1 MEEHNTHNKHH
12 SHGHSAPKADTI
24 TLKKDHLWK
33 GAAGIFALLFV
44 VSLMGGIDFGGGNDN
59 AVVDIGAGDQK
70 AINAKALIEDN
81 DPVLGDSDAGVTIIE
96 FSDFQCPFCER
107 AANGAIADFKRSSY
121 FSDGEVNLIYKH
133 LPLNSIHPYAQ
144 KAGEAAECAN
154 RQGSFWEYHDA
165 LFANQGA
172 LDVDSLK
179 SYAAQ
184 VGLNTGDFNSCLDN
198 GDASSEVSKETAQG
212 QSIGARGTPFFVVV
226 NNDNGKSTTVS
237 GAVPWTNFEAAISAV
252 S

>member
-1 MEEHNTHNKHH
+1 MSKKE
-12 SHGHSAPKADTI
+12 TI
-24 TLKKDHLWK
+24 TIEKDTLWK
-33 GAAGIFALLFV
+33 VGFFV
-44 VSLMGGIDFGGGNDN
+44 VLFLFGFSLIGGFGFTGRDISDNGNGPAPTLDN
-59 AVVDIGAGDQK
+59 LQAAIKISADNSDPIAGS
-70 AINAKALIEDN
+70 
-81 DPVLGDSDAGVTIIE
+81 PDASITVYE
-96 FSDFQCPFCER
+96 FSDFQCPFCAR

-212 QSIGARGTPFFVVV
+212 QSVGARGTPFFVVV

-237 GAVPWTNFEAAISAV
+237 GAVPWTNFEAAINAV